1 MLQAMLVKVV
11 IKQVMKAVEKMSDKQ
26 LASNHEKRIKKLE
39 KNSHAAQEYVCC
51 KKCGCNIAKIK

>member
-26 LASNHEKRIKKLE
+26 LASDHEKRIKALE
-39 KNSHAAQEYVCC
+39 KNSHPKKKLVCDCCC
-51 KKCGCNIAKIK
+51 KNKKKEK

>member
-26 LASNHEKRIKKLE
+26 LASNHEKRIKALE
-39 KNSHAAQEYVCC
+39 KNSHPKKKLVCDCC
-51 KKCGCNIAKIK
+51 KNKKKEK

>member
-26 LASNHEKRIKKLE
+26 LASDHEKRIKKLE
-39 KNSHAAQEYVCC
+39 KDSHPKRKLKGCDCC
-51 KKCGCNIAKIK
+51 KK